1 MHRAL
6 RIMGPALDQSG
17 LGREQRAENLH
28 GIMRARGSI
37 EGRNVLVVDD
47 ILTSG
52 ATLREAARALSTA
65 GAHVVGGATLAA
77 ARLRSQGW

>member
-1 MHRAL
+1 
-6 RIMGPALDQSG
+6 
-17 LGREQRAENLH
+17 
-28 GIMRARGSI
+28 MRASGSI
-37 EGRNVLVVDD
+37 EGRHVLVVDD

-65 GAHVVGGATLAA
+65 GAHVVGAATLAA